1 MNSLIRISCVVN
13 RVQVANP
20 KVCANSMLDAIEQ
33 IQNLQPAIVVF
44 PALSLCGAS
53 CGFLFHNQT
62 LLDNCMEFLDE
73 LCLKTQQMNA
83 YVLAGLPINT
93 AGRTNSVI
101 AVILRGKLLGFLP
114 AGDAPS
120 ELSKQYPEKMLCK
133 DSVFA
138 CGDLRF
144 SVLSCA
150 PDQLWHHAND
160 PCVQNSDLVIVPSFS
175 PVVAGYTSQVRQM
188 AQAFSQSTG
197 KAIALCNGGL
207 GETSSPRIYKGF
219 AGIYEQGREMAFE
232 ACENEPVIATCDL
245 DSDIIHSGQKRICH
259 HALCEPVACLDELG
273 NPKGLY
279 RNILKSPYLENR
291 DISDYLEELFDL
303 QVQSL
308 YNRLENTGIKR
319 VVLGISGGLDSTLAL
334 LVAHKAMQRLEL
346 DETNIIGITMP
357 GFGTTDRTYYNAL
370 KLLEELG
377 VTSMDIPIR
386 ASVMQHFADIG
397 QDPNCHDTTYENAQA
412 RERTQILLDIAN
424 KANGLV
430 VGTGDL
436 SEEALGFCTFAGDHI
451 ANYNVN
457 VCIPKSLMRFI
468 VRFVADMSQ
477 SEAVHDTLYDILD
490 TPVSPEL
497 LPSEDANAPAQKTES
512 ILGPYELHDFFA
524 YYFLKYRMRPSKIFH
539 YACIAFSGELNPA
552 FILEKLKLFI
562 RRFFAAQFKRAC
574 APDSAVI
581 TDFALSDYAMP
592 SDLNPQILLEELE
605 NIKVQSIN

>member
-83 YVLAGLPINT
+83 YVLAGLPIGT
-93 AGRTNSVI
+93 AGQTSSVI
-101 AVILRGKLLGFLP
+101 AVILRGKLLGFLS
-114 AGDAPS
+114 AGDAPG
-120 ELSKQYPEKMLCK
+120 ELSRQYPEKMLCK

-144 SVLSCA
+144 SVVSCA
-150 PDQLWHHAND
+150 PDQLWRHAND
-160 PCVQNSDLVIVPSFS
+160 PCVQNSDLVVVPSFS

-188 AQAFSQSTG
+188 VQAFSQSTG
-197 KAIALCNGGL
+197 KAVALCNGGL

-232 ACENEPVIATCDL
+232 ACESETVIATCDL
-245 DSDIIHSGQKRICH
+245 DSDIIHSGQKRVWH
-259 HALCEPVACLDELG
+259 HTLCEPVACLDELG

-386 ASVMQHFADIG
+386 RKRYAAFCRYRPGPQLPRHHLRKRPG
-397 QDPNCHDTTYENAQA
+397 A
-412 RERTQILLDIAN
+412 RA
-424 KANGLV
+424 
-430 VGTGDL
+430 
-436 SEEALGFCTFAGDHI
+436 H
-451 ANYNVN
+451 
-457 VCIPKSLMRFI
+457 
-468 VRFVADMSQ
+468 
-477 SEAVHDTLYDILD
+477 
-490 TPVSPEL
+490 
-497 LPSEDANAPAQKTES
+497 
-512 ILGPYELHDFFA
+512 
-524 YYFLKYRMRPSKIFH
+524 
-539 YACIAFSGELNPA
+539 
-552 FILEKLKLFI
+552 
-562 RRFFAAQFKRAC
+562 
-574 APDSAVI
+574 PDSAGHCQQGKRPGGGHRRPFGGGAGLLHLCRRPHRQLQRQRVHSQI
-581 TDFALSDYAMP
+581 AYAFNCSLCGGHEPKPGGARHPLRYSGYPYFPRAFA
-592 SDLNPQILLEELE
+592 Q
-605 NIKVQSIN
+605 